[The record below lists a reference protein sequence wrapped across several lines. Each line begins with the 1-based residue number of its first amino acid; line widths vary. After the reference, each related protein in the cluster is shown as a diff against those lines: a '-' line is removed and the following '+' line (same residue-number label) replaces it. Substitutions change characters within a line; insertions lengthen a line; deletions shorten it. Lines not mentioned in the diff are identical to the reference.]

1 MSRNTAHART
11 NVTDATSSSD
21 GVDHDHS
28 SSSEAKLALFVE
40 RRLESADAVDAP
52 ARAVAATHR
61 NRTNASSASPR
72 ARAIRARGFR
82 PGDDIALA
90 TSTRALLLRRT
101 RAAARSTQN
110 MPLRP
115 IDGAG
120 AVKLKPDVGEKCEL
134 LNGQLARSDD
144 TWHGSLSLG
153 EDH

>member
-21 GVDHDHS
+21 GVDHDHDQ

-40 RRLESADAVDAP
+40 RRLESADDVDAR

-61 NRTNASSASPR
+61 NRTNASSASPS

-90 TSTRALLLRRT
+90 TSTRALASSMATRHQLSELCFFHPHRRLR
-101 RAAARSTQN
+101 
-110 MPLRP
+110 
-115 IDGAG
+115 
-120 AVKLKPDVGEKCEL
+120 VGF
-134 LNGQLARSDD
+134 
-144 TWHGSLSLG
+144 
-153 EDH
+153 